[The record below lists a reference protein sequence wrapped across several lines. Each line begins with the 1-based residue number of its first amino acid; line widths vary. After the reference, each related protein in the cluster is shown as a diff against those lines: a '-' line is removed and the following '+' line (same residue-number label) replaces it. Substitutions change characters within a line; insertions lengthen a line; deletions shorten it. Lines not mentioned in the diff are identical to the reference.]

1 METSGKETL
10 KDVLFIQLYLPTAHF
25 RIPFTY
31 QRRHTY
37 PIPPY
42 STIIGFLCN
51 LLGVNDRNKTFD
63 NEQLSNAKI
72 YDELKKLKISIS
84 GNFESKITEMI
95 WFRNLS
101 VKNHEGRFGSVHNR
115 YVNGHIEHI
124 GGQSPVYLDTLN
136 NFTLNLHFYHE
147 NPFVLIYIQQN
158 LKSPESKLETLHIG
172 RAEDIFIIHELKFVS
187 CQWKR
192 SDGNYKNFFW
202 IPEHAFI
209 PKEKQNPF
217 NSIEG
222 LRFNL
227 TTFWDVADYETTHNR
242 HGIRIFEYMPTKLS
256 DGILTYTEFW
266 IDNCHQLPV
275 FFADFEK
282 KHQAQNNQV

>member
-1 METSGKETL
+1 MDTSGKDTL
-10 KDVLFIQLYLPTAHF
+10 DNVLFIQLYLPTAHF

-51 LLGVNDRNKTFD
+51 LLGVNNRNKKFD
-63 NEQLSNAKI
+63 TDELGNANI
-72 YDELKKLKISIS
+72 YDELKKMKISIS

-101 VKNHEGRFGSVHNR
+101 VKNHEGRFGSIHNR

-136 NFTLNLHFYHE
+136 NFTLNLHFYHKNKDVLNYIE
-147 NPFVLIYIQQN
+147 QNIKNPQG
-158 LKSPESKLETLHIG
+158 KLEPLHIG
-172 RAEDIFIIHELKFVS
+172 RAEDIFIIQKLEFVS

-202 IPEHAFI
+202 IPKHIYI
-209 PKEKQNPF
+209 PNEKQNPF
-217 NSIEG
+217 DTIEG

-227 TTFWDVADYETTHNR
+227 TTFWDVADYETTQNR
-242 HGIRIFEYMPTKLS
+242 HGTRIFQYLSTKLS
-256 DGILTYTEFW
+256 DGILTNTEFW
-266 IDNCHQLPV
+266 RDPCHHLPV
-275 FFADFEK
+275 FPADFEK
-282 KHQAQNNQV
+282 NNQIQNNQQ

>member
-1 METSGKETL
+1 METSSKETL
-10 KDVLFIQLYLPTAHF
+10 YNVLFIQLYLPTAHF

-51 LLGVNDRNKTFD
+51 LLGIDDRNKTFYYKEL
-63 NEQLSNAKI
+63 NNTNI

-101 VKNHEGRFGSVHNR
+101 IKNHEGRFGSIHNR

-147 NPFVLIYIQQN
+147 NPSVLSYIHQN
-158 LKSPESKLETLHIG
+158 LENPQSKLETLHIG
-172 RAEDIFIIHELKFVS
+172 RAEDIFIIQKLEFVS

-192 SDGNYKNFFW
+192 SDGNYKNF
-202 IPEHAFI
+202 
-209 PKEKQNPF
+209 
-217 NSIEG
+217 
-222 LRFNL
+222 
-227 TTFWDVADYETTHNR
+227 
-242 HGIRIFEYMPTKLS
+242 
-256 DGILTYTEFW
+256 
-266 IDNCHQLPV
+266 
-275 FFADFEK
+275 
-282 KHQAQNNQV
+282 